1 MGAREVDLDELNRV
15 LAEEARPVL
24 VDFWG
29 TWCAPCRT
37 MRPHLDRIAEAHQ
50 ADTQVVAVNVDRF
63 PEVAERFEAQS
74 TPTLVLFRDGNV
86 LRRFT
91 GCTLPADLDEELAR
105 ATA

>member
-1 MGAREVDLDELNRV
+1 MGAREVDLDELDRV
-15 LAEEARPVL
+15 LAEEPRPVL

-37 MRPHLDRIAEAHQ
+37 MRPHLDRIAEAHKD
-50 ADTQVVAVNVDRF
+50 DTQVVAVNVDRF
-63 PEVAERFEAQS
+63 PDVVERFDVQA
-74 TPTLVLFRDGNV
+74 TPTLMLFRDGKV

-91 GCTLPADLDEELAR
+91 GPTLPAELNEALTR